1 MTNLEHYRIFYTTAK
16 EQNFSKA
23 ASSLFITQP
32 SVSHAIKQLET
43 QLGVSLFVR
52 HSKGVFL
59 TTEGNVLYSYIKQ
72 AFAHIETGERHLQSL
87 KALESGSIT
96 IASSDS
102 ICKHYLLPRVPSFLK
117 RWPKL
122 DIKFQHGSTPDIMKK
137 LEQGRIDIG
146 IVHLPINEKD
156 VEITPFT
163 STTCLFCASPT
174 YKTLHN
180 GTHSLTELTRY
191 PLVSFSAGSSTRSF
205 LEHLFQQQGQT
216 FSPELEVGSIEL
228 LIECDKLGMGIGFVA
243 KELIKK
249 ELEQGELVEI
259 PVDIAIPTR
268 EIALITKKAA
278 PLSIAAR
285 RFYSHLLAN

>member
-43 QLGVSLFVR
+43 QLGVSLFIR

-191 PLVSFSAGSSTRSF
+191 PLVSF
-205 LEHLFQQQGQT
+205 QQG
-216 FSPELEVGSIEL
+216 
-228 LIECDKLGMGIGFVA
+228 A
-243 KELIKK
+243 
-249 ELEQGELVEI
+249 
-259 PVDIAIPTR
+259 
-268 EIALITKKAA
+268 ALALF
-278 PLSIAAR
+278 LSVYSNNR
-285 RFYSHLLAN
+285 GKRFLQSWKSGALNC